1 MLFRSCSCFPVTIM
15 VRRDGPDLAQATKGF
30 LERYQPELDVERN
43 FSPYGWLFHDEN
55 KNTVAILSATLR
67 EGHYREVAAYGGG
80 VRRRYGVEY
89 RLNAAGAEF
98 ARSLVNNSMVT
109 VTSE

>member
-1 MLFRSCSCFPVTIM
+1 MDPKDLTPAQYDALVAAVYDVTAP
-15 VRRDGPDLAQATKGF
+15 RDGTAEIYDGRVGRALVARGLAA
-30 LERYQPELDVERN
+30 V
-43 FSPYGWLFHDEN
+43 
-55 KNTVAILSATLR
+55 

-109 VTSE
+109 VTRE